1 MIKWLKKKSLFKRI
15 LWIALFVIGSFFLF
29 LLGTNLYVWI
39 RSDKYI
45 VSEIRELDRP
55 VDAIIVL
62 GAGLTT
68 DNEPSQFLK
77 DRLNA
82 AIRLYNLGISKR
94 LLMSGDHGDDY
105 HNEVRV
111 MKEYAITQGV
121 PPDHIFMDHAGFTTY
136 DTMIRARDIF
146 QVKTC
151 VIVTQKYHLFRSV
164 YIANGIGL
172 QAQGYASDIHI
183 SDKFDFVIFEARE
196 FLARIKAVW
205 MVMTEPEPAYR
216 GEVIPITGSGA
227 QTDDEE
233 SD

>member
-15 LWIALFVIGSFFLF
+15 LWISLFVIGFFFLF
-29 LLGTNLYVWI
+29 LLLTNVYVWLRAESNI
-39 RSDKYI
+39 AGE
-45 VSEIRELDRP
+45 VSEIEQP

-62 GAGLTT
+62 GAGLTAN
-68 DNEPSQFLK
+68 NEPSQFLK
-77 DRLNA
+77 DRLDT
-82 AIRLYNLGISKR
+82 AISLYNQGISKR

-111 MKEYAITQGV
+111 MKEYAIAHGV
-121 PPDHIFMDHAGFTTY
+121 PADDIFMDHAGFSTY
-136 DTMIRARDIF
+136 DTMVRARDIF

-151 VIVTQKYHLFRSV
+151 VIVTQRYHLFRSV

-183 SDKFDFVIFEARE
+183 YDEWGFVGFEARE

-205 MVMTEPEPAYR
+205 SVLTEPEPAYR
-216 GEVIPITGSGA
+216 GEVIPITGKGS
-227 QTDDEE
+227 QTDD
-233 SD
+233 